1 PPATPTEFYVLGADA
16 RLARYPRA
24 VTAGQPIELRVGVH
38 QGDGAPGRYR
48 VAARSG
54 ESVLASSQP
63 IALAAGA
70 RWEDV
75 VTLAL
80 DRPGPDQEVVLTL
93 ERDGDGRPFRTLRLW
108 LDAQSG

>member
-1 PPATPTEFYVLGADA
+1 MS
-16 RLARYPRA
+16 RYPRVVA
-24 VTAGQPIELRVGVH
+24 VGQPIELRVGVH
-38 QGDGAPGRYR
+38 QGDAAPGRYR
-48 VAARSG
+48 VTARSG

-75 VTLAL
+75 VTIAL
-80 DRPGPDQEVVLTL
+80 DRAGPDQEVELTL

-108 LDAQSG
+108 LDAQSRAPT